1 LDYYVGDNALGKG
14 IAGEKRAQYSFVPTR
29 GAMKNRLLTF
39 QDIVARYRRGENLF
53 DITIEKWAGIK
64 DSFHALEE
72 LSELGPIIRSARS
85 GGAFCLEYQESC
97 LICPLERGCR
107 NQEGTYQ
114 TIVKLMYLYASS
126 GHREFKNQTI
136 RHIDRFL
143 EELEEYKEEFRRRL
157 N

>member
-1 LDYYVGDNALGKG
+1 
-14 IAGEKRAQYSFVPTR
+14 
-29 GAMKNRLLTF
+29 MKNRLLTF
-39 QDIVARYRRGENLF
+39 QDIVSRYRRGENLF
-53 DITIEKWAGIK
+53 DITIDKWTGIK
-64 DSFHALEE
+64 DSFHAVEQ

-107 NQEGTYQ
+107 DQEGTYQ

-126 GHREFKNQTI
+126 GHQEFKNQTI
-136 RHIDRFL
+136 RHIEKFL

>member
-1 LDYYVGDNALGKG
+1 LDYYRDGALREV
-14 IAGEKRAQYSFVPTR
+14 IAGEKRAMYLFVPTR

-39 QDIVARYRRGENLF
+39 QDIVTRYRRGENLF

-64 DSFHALEE
+64 DSFHSLEQM
-72 LSELGPIIRSARS
+72 SELGPIIKSARS

-97 LICPLERGCR
+97 LICPLERWCKD
-107 NQEGTYQ
+107 QEGTYQ

-126 GHREFKNQTI
+126 GQKEFKNQTLK
-136 RHIDRFL
+136 HIEKFL

>member
-1 LDYYVGDNALGKG
+1 MDYYVEDNALGKG

-107 NQEGTYQ
+107 DQEGTYQ

-136 RHIDRFL
+136 RHIDKFL

>member
-1 LDYYVGDNALGKG
+1 LDYYRADALGKA
-14 IAGEKRAQYSFVPTR
+14 IAGATKAPRTFVLMQ

-39 QDIVARYRRGENLF
+39 QDIVTRYRRGENLF
-53 DITIEKWAGIK
+53 DITIKKWSGIK
-64 DSFHALEE
+64 DSFHAVEE

-97 LICPLERGCR
+97 LICPLERWCKDE
-107 NQEGTYQ
+107 EGTYQ

-126 GHREFKNQTI
+126 GQKEFKHQTL
-136 RHIDRFL
+136 RHIDKFL

>member
-1 LDYYVGDNALGKG
+1 LDYYVEDNALGKG

-107 NQEGTYQ
+107 DQEGTYQ

-136 RHIDRFL
+136 RHIDKFL

>member
-1 LDYYVGDNALGKG
+1 VYLCAL
-14 IAGEKRAQYSFVPTR
+14 KRET
-29 GAMKNRLLTF
+29 MKSRLLTF

-53 DITIEKWAGIK
+53 DITIDKWTGIK
-64 DSFHALEE
+64 DSFHAAEQM
-72 LSELGPIIRSARS
+72 SELGPIIRSARS

-97 LICPLERGCR
+97 LICPLERWCR
-107 NQEGTYQ
+107 DQEGTYQ

-126 GHREFKNQTI
+126 GHQEFKNQTI
-136 RHIDRFL
+136 RHIDKFL